1 MRAKSNFFCQDVLQ
15 LETYFVYL
23 AAETKPTKFFLS
35 MKTTILFSG
44 KALFM
49 RIAILAA
56 LVIGGG
62 NSAWA
67 QKSLPYSYGF
77 ENNDLAGE
85 GWTMTD
91 CANGGQAYNT
101 TGIYSTSGYQRTGT
115 YCFRFY
121 ATNSAQYLISPELSS
136 SATGIEASFYYNG
149 YVTLAGT
156 RNFSIGYSTTNTDIS
171 SFTFTD
177 FNSIGVSD
185 KNYYLLTASCP
196 TGTKYVAIKYNSNY
210 SIYIDDIT
218 IEAQEQY
225 KAPSNLSVSSLTSS
239 SATLTWTNGRDET
252 AWQIAY
258 STKED
263 FNPDTEGTKVSV
275 TGNPYNL
282 MGLIEGVTYYAYVRS
297 NYSGNYSAWSNV
309 VRFQPQN
316 ELVLNGS
323 ASSTNANI
331 PVPNYTNNSSYLTK
345 SQIIIPYS
353 ELSDIKGNYITQL
366 TFYANSS
373 TIDWGT
379 ATYDIY
385 LAETTTSYFTYS
397 ATFIDWENCS
407 KVMENTNM
415 SVSDSKLVLNLSTPF
430 LYSGSD
436 NKNLLIGFQQKSTSA
451 TSVSSSWYVDSK
463 TPGTSQYYCA
473 AYYNSG
479 SYTYTTGQSYVPKIT
494 ITTTSPSIPVTLGT
508 NGYTTFACPRPL
520 DLSALPEGLKAYKA
534 EVDEENSKVR
544 FTEINQ
550 AVPANTGMLLEGEAG
565 ETYNIPVAESGTAP
579 EGNEFL
585 VNSTG
590 GTFTADASYTYF
602 GMKKATSA
610 SDAIVFATFNPSTV
624 AIPTNKAYLKVADVG
639 GEARQLVCVFGDDES
654 ETTAIRSVGVQTNRN
669 GRQYYD
675 LQGRR
680 VANPTKGVYVV
691 DGKKLIVR

>member
-1 MRAKSNFFCQDVLQ
+1 MKQ
-15 LETYFVYL
+15 
-23 AAETKPTKFFLS
+23 ETKIITK
-35 MKTTILFSG
+35 LFIV
-44 KALFM
+44 ALM
-49 RIAILAA
+49 L
-56 LVIGGG
+56 IGGG
-62 NSAWA
+62 NSAWG
-67 QKSLPYSYGF
+67 QKSLPYSYDF
-77 ENNDLAGE
+77 ENNDLAAE
-85 GWTMTD
+85 GWTTSPSYSMTKIASSAD
-91 CANGGQAYNT
+91 YGT
-101 TGIYSTSGYQRTGT
+101 VFHSGS

-121 ATNSAQYLISPELSS
+121 YNSSYTPQYLISPKLENS
-136 SATGIEASFYYNG
+136 TTEIDVSFYYTCNNG
-149 YVTLAGT
+149 SDKVK
-156 RNFSIGYSTTNTDIS
+156 FKVGYSTTNAEIG
-171 SFTFTD
+171 SFTFGDEIVVTKD
-177 FNSIGVSD
+177 ADWHLYSNSF
-185 KNYYLLTASCP
+185 T
-196 TGTKYVAIKYNSNY
+196 TGTKYIAIQFTATDYRLF
-210 SIYIDDIT
+210 IDDVS
-218 IEAQEQY
+218 IEISETY
-225 KAPSNLSVSSLTSS
+225 KRPKSLAVSSLTAS
-239 SATLTWTNGRDET
+239 SATLSWTNGDDES

-258 STKED
+258 STKKD
-263 FNPDTEGTKVSV
+263 FDPDTEGTKVSV
-275 TGNPYNL
+275 KENPYNL

-297 NYSGNYSAWSNV
+297 NYSENYSAWSNV

-463 TPGTSQYYCA
+463 TPETSQYYCA

-494 ITTTSPSIPVTLGT
+494 ITTTSPTVPVTLGT

-520 DLSALPEGLKAYKA
+520 DLTAANLPTGLKAYKA
-534 EVDEENSKVR
+534 AVYGDKVK

-550 AVPANTGMLLEGEAG
+550 AVQANTGMLLEGEAG
-565 ETYNIPVAESGTAP
+565 ETYDIPVAESGAAP
-579 EGNEFL
+579 DGNEFL
-585 VNSTG
+585 VNSVG
-590 GTFTADASYTYF
+590 GTFPADANYTYYGLMKNTLTF
-602 GMKKATSA
+602 G
-610 SDAIVFATFNPSTV
+610 TFEPDSV